1 MEKVETME
9 PSVTTARRGVT
20 LIELMIVIAIIGLLA
35 ALALPMYQDYTV
47 RAKATEGLSIMSP
60 CKLGDTK
67 YYATKSSFASTN
79 LLAGC
84 DSGATKFVSGVAVG
98 INGVVTATFGTG
110 EAKLS
115 TGTIKLTP
123 VPRQKRQAS
132 LPWIECVLVRSL
144 RSIYAQ
150 PAAKARFGYSVFGC
164 GRERLKLG
172 TIGDL
177 KQLLCSPSSRLL

>member
-1 MEKVETME
+1 MRYRGVDRRIVYSANGKVETME
-9 PSVTTARRGVT
+9 PSVRTVRRGIT

-67 YYATKSSFASTN
+67 YYATKSTFASTN

-123 VPRQKRQAS
+123 STAAETTGVFALDWVCTGTVAS
-132 LPWIECVLVRSL
+132 KYL
-144 RSIYAQ
+144 RSTC
-150 PAAKARFGYSVFGC
+150 R
-164 GRERLKLG
+164 
-172 TIGDL
+172 
-177 KQLLCSPSSRLL
+177 